1 MGKHNVEKPQV
12 PTSVLIKA
20 VSKNSGYTQKE
31 VEDILNVY
39 YDTMFDFIVDNKEI
53 HIPGIGRIW
62 ISDPKPHRY
71 WDEKA
76 GKFQYTI
83 TYPVLKFKPVQ
94 RFKDSLHG
102 DVFRQMKEEYKAQV
116 ATLEAQET
124 DKEFEKVFNP
134 SKKKVSKKKTNK

>member
-12 PTSVLIKA
+12 PASVLIKA
-20 VSKNSGYTQKE
+20 VSNSSGYTQKE
-31 VEDILNVY
+31 VKDILNVY
-39 YDTMFDFIVDNKEI
+39 YDTIFDFIVDNKEI

-76 GKFQYTI
+76 GKIQHTI

-102 DVFRQMKEEYKAQV
+102 DVFRQMKEEYKAQI
-116 ATLEAQET
+116 AALEAQET
-124 DKEFEKVFNP
+124 DKEFERVFNP
-134 SKKKVSKKKTNK
+134 PKRKVSKKKTSK